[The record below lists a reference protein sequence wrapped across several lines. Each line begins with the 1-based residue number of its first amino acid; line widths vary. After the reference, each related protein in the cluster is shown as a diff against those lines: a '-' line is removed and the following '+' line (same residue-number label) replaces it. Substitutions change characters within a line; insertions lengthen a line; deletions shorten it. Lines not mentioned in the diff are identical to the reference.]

1 MNYSISK
8 VYFSH
13 KTTNYCTFLVQ
24 ITFWVGS
31 VILPTRT
38 GMWFFL
44 SWTMKINGRSTTTSF
59 CSPKA
64 AEKRAISTPVAAAP
78 SVPSFV
84 TWAKLCQVGQQQQQ
98 QQQQQSIELCMIK
111 ALHKGRVLDPAH
123 WDWCT
128 WNSLQL
134 SILVEHL
141 QVEILKFSIVQTKH

>member
-44 SWTMKINGRSTTTSF
+44 SWTMKINGRFTTTSF

-84 TWAKLCQVGQQQQQ
+84 TWAKLGQVGQQQQQ
-98 QQQQQSIELCMIK
+98 LIDGTLYDKRPPQGTCAWSCSLRLVHLKFPPTQPP
-111 ALHKGRVLDPAH
+111 GWTPASR
-123 WDWCT
+123 
-128 WNSLQL
+128 NL
-134 SILVEHL
+134 
-141 QVEILKFSIVQTKH
+141 EILNCAN